1 MSAFTIYHLCKE
13 SIELQQS
20 AWADAIIQSAN
31 PDLIFL
37 LGASLHRRRS
47 ESIFQYTAPTSKY
60 VGDLFFLILIND
72 LGNKSLQ
79 DWQDKIEANC
89 RHLGAGSVWVLS
101 TKSFHEWLKQGHAFA
116 IQVWQKAVKLHDKG
130 AITAASVPV
139 ECALEDEAEI
149 EKNQVAGKNRAK
161 EFLVGAELF
170 VARKQYSMAAFMLH
184 QCAEQAL
191 ITLVKARTG
200 YHANTHSI
208 ERLLRLAELVSYQ
221 IRDVLPRTTEKQ
233 KSLFSQLQKAY
244 IEARYKADYKA
255 TEEDLLYLLP
265 KVKDMVELLE

>member
-13 SIELQQS
+13 SIEQQQPV
-20 AWADAIIQSAN
+20 WANTIIQSAN
-31 PDLIFL
+31 PDMIFL

-47 ESIFQYTAPTSKY
+47 ESIFQNTAPSSKH
-60 VGDLFFLILIND
+60 VGDFFFLILISE
-72 LGNKSLQ
+72 LGNKTLQ

-101 TKSFHEWLKQGHAFA
+101 TKSFHEWLKQGHFFA
-116 IQVWQKAVKLHDKG
+116 MQVWQKAVRLHDKG
-130 AITAASVPV
+130 IITDASVSSCSAPV
-139 ECALEDEAEI
+139 DETET

-184 QCAEQAL
+184 QCAEQTL

-221 IRDVLPRTTEKQ
+221 IRDMLPRTTEKQ
-233 KSLFSQLQKAY
+233 KCLFSQLQKAY

-255 TEEDLLYLLP
+255 TEEDLQYLLP
-265 KVKDMVELLE
+265 KVKDIVELLE